1 MKALLAVA
9 ITIAVLVAS
18 EAFAY
23 PFCPGGTWK
32 DGKLVCASVDDNQ

>member
-9 ITIAVLVAS
+9 ITIAVLLAS

-23 PFCPGGTWK
+23 PYCPGGNVK
-32 DGKLVCASVDDNQ
+32 NGQLVCASTDDNQ